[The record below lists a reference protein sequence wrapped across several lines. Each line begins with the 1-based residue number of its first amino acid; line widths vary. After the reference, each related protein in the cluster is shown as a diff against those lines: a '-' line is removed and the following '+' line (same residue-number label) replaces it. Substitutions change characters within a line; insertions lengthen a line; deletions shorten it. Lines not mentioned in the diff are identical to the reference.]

1 MRKIKQTVTI
11 LLFIILSCKS
21 SSPAYTD
28 AEITALNLLISNGEF
43 RIESDWAYPQVTAA
57 LQQVMSSGLMPP
69 GSSSN
74 AVSLIGNSN
83 FMEIKKDIISSYLPY
98 FGERQM
104 QVDYGSNDSAIQ
116 FDGAMEN
123 YKVVKGKNDSYD
135 ISFNAMSKSEKFNV
149 NIKIFPNLRADI
161 GLSGGSRFGIRYS
174 GKVTSP

>member
-57 LQQVMSSGLMPP
+57 LQQVMSSGLMPL
-69 GSSSN
+69 GSSPN
-74 AVSLIGNSN
+74 AISLTGNAN
-83 FMEIKKDIISSYLPY
+83 FLEVKKDSVSSYLPF

-104 QVDYGSNDSAIQ
+104 QVGYGTNDSAIQ
-116 FDGAMEN
+116 FNGLVEN
-123 YKVVKGKNDSYD
+123 YKVVKNKNSGYD
-135 ISFNAMSKSEKFNV
+135 ISFQAKSISE
-149 NIKIFPNLRADI
+149 
-161 GLSGGSRFGIRYS
+161 
-174 GKVTSP
+174 